1 MSSEERYFY
10 KIIIINNKINNI
22 QNNKENNGK
31 MNYLGISESKD
42 MHIIIYALLLEKIW
56 FIKKYY

>member
-22 QNNKENNGK
+22 QNNKEKNGK
-31 MNYLGISESKD
+31 INYLFISDSKD
-42 MHIIIYALLLEKIW
+42 MHIIIYGLLLEKI
-56 FIKKYY
+56 

>member
-1 MSSEERYFY
+1 MSSEKRYFY

-22 QNNKENNGK
+22 QNNKEKNGK
-31 MNYLGISESKD
+31 INYLFISDSKD
-42 MHIIIYALLLEKIW
+42 MHIIIYGLLFQKTQ